1 MGRLAAM
8 RYKNYVWPHNP
19 RVYTI
24 EYRREVVAR
33 KVLFGR
39 YCLQDLG
46 PTRRVM
52 KGEGEFV
59 GQGAYDEFKKL
70 ASVFYGEGPGLLVH
84 PVWQSAKAYF
94 AALSL
99 KQEPRADYVSYAFEF
114 WECYD
119 GYQEGLKEI
128 VGETAGAGSTGVGSG
143 TESENVWHT
152 VIVGETLWSISLR
165 YGTTVEALV
174 KLNPQIK
181 NPNLIYPGE
190 QVRVK

>member
-8 RYKNYVWPHNP
+8 RYKNYVWPYNP

-33 KVLFGR
+33 KVPFGR

>member
-1 MGRLAAM
+1 MGKLAAM

-33 KVLFGR
+33 KVPFGR

-94 AALSL
+94 TALSL
-99 KQEPRADYVSYAFEF
+99 KQEPRADYVSYTFEF

-119 GYQEGLKEI
+119 GCQEGLREI
-128 VGETAGAGSTGVGSG
+128 EGEAISAGGTGSGAGSGAAY
-143 TESENVWHT
+143 HT

-165 YGTTVEALV
+165 YGTTVETLV